1 MFTYLLRR
9 VLAAV
14 PTLFALSMLSF
25 FLINLVPGDP
35 VITMLGEGAAWQE
48 IERVRNE
55 YGFNK
60 PLLVRYASWL
70 KDIIT
75 KGDFG
80 RSIIMNS
87 EIGSL
92 LLIRFPRT
100 AWLAFLSFCIAVG
113 LGVPCGILAGY
124 KPGGLIDRI
133 VMACSTLFMAVPI
146 FLVGLFLIWVF
157 AVTLRWF
164 PIGGYISPTENFFAG
179 LWSLFLPSMAIST
192 MYLAYVAR
200 TVRAAIIETMTKD
213 FIKTAEAKG
222 IGGVRLILLHILKP
236 SLAPIITTSGLVLAE
251 LLVGTVVSETIFVIP
266 GIGRLMYDAA
276 VKKDFYVLQALLLF
290 AGGIYYIAN
299 VVIDI
304 LLLFV
309 DPRLRYE

>member
-9 VLAAV
+9 LLGAV
-14 PTLFALSMLSF
+14 PTLFALSVLSF

-48 IERVRNE
+48 IERVRTE

-60 PLLVRYASWL
+60 PLLVRYVEWL
-70 KDIIT
+70 ENIIT
-75 KGDFG
+75 KGSLG
-80 RSIIMNS
+80 RSIIMNNDIS
-87 EIGSL
+87 SL
-92 LLIRFPRT
+92 LLTRFPRT
-100 AWLAFLSFCIAVG
+100 AWLALFSFCIAIG
-113 LGVPCGILAGY
+113 LGVPCGVLAGY
-124 KPGGLIDRI
+124 NPGGMIDRM
-133 VMACSTLFMAVPI
+133 VMAGSTLFMAVPI
-146 FLVGLFLIWVF
+146 FLVGLFLMWVF

-164 PIGGYISPTENFFAG
+164 PIAGYISPTENFFAG
-179 LWSLFLPSMAIST
+179 LRSLFLPSTAIST

-200 TVRAAIIETMTKD
+200 MVRAAIVETMTKD

-222 IGGVRLILLHILKP
+222 VGSRRLIILHILRP
-236 SLAPIITTSGLVLAE
+236 SLTPIVTAGGLVLGE
-251 LLVGTVVSETIFVIP
+251 LLIGTVVSETIFVIP

-290 AGGIYYIAN
+290 AGAVYYIVN

-304 LLLFV
+304 LLLFI
-309 DPRLRYE
+309 DPRLRYD